1 MIKEH
6 FIYNSITC
14 QWVHSTKKKKKKS
27 GKNHVN
33 FTERSMLLTE
43 LYVVRKF
50 SYYILTKS

>member
-14 QWVHSTKKKKKKS
+14 QWVHSTKKKKKT

-33 FTERSMLLTE
+33 FTERSRLLTE
-43 LYVVRKF
+43 LNVVRKF